1 MATKTKEVALEA
13 RIVELYK
20 QLTVEKKIRKMSV
33 YAFCKLLDI
42 SEADFYK
49 HFASLDSVGRKIWT
63 QYADEVIQTLKSS
76 ETYASYSA
84 REKIL
89 AYLFT
94 FFEMAVKD
102 RSFIAETYM
111 QFSLLRGYQRKFRNH
126 MAEVIQEG
134 VIAEEIQSRHLETL
148 YLDVLWGLH
157 WGLIQFWLHDESEGF
172 QDTEKAIETYMRVP
186 LELMGQNVLDS
197 AYEAIR
203 FTLGRFSVKLPR
215 ITLLS

>member
-1 MATKTKEVALEA
+1 MATKTKETSLET

-20 QLTVEKKIRKMSV
+20 QLTVEGKIRKMSV
-33 YAFCKLLDI
+33 YSFCKLLDI

-49 HFASLDSVGRKIWT
+49 HFASLDAIGRKIWT
-63 QYADEVIQTLKSS
+63 SYADEVISALKES

-89 AYLFT
+89 AYFFT
-94 FFEMAVKD
+94 FFENALKD
-102 RSFIAETYM
+102 RSFIEKTYTN
-111 QFSLLRGYQRKFRNH
+111 FSLLRGYQRKFRAH

-134 VIAEEIQSRHLETL
+134 VIADEIQSRHLENL

-157 WGLIQFWLHDESEGF
+157 WGLIQFWLNDESEGF
-172 QDTEKAIETYMRVP
+172 QDTEKAIETYLRIP

-197 AYEAIR
+197 AYEALR
-203 FTLGRFSVKLPR
+203 FTLSRLKLPR
-215 ITLLS
+215 ITILS

>member
-1 MATKTKEVALEA
+1 MAAKAKEASLEA
-13 RIVELYK
+13 RMIDLYK
-20 QLTVEKKIRKMSV
+20 QLTVEDKIRKMSV
-33 YAFCKLLDI
+33 YSFCKLLEI

-49 HFASLDSVGRKIWT
+49 HFASLDAIGRKIWT
-63 QYADEVIQTLKSS
+63 TYAEEVIQALKGS

-94 FFEMAVKD
+94 FFENVVKD
-102 RSFIAETYM
+102 RSFIGKTYLN
-111 QFSLLRGYQRKFRNH
+111 FSLLRGYQRKFRTH

-134 VIAEEIQSRHLETL
+134 VISDEIQSRHLENL

-157 WGLIQFWLHDESEGF
+157 WGLIQFWLNDESEGF
-172 QDTEKAIETYMRVP
+172 QDTEKAIETYLRVP

-197 AYEAIR
+197 AYEALR
-203 FTLGRFSVKLPR
+203 FTLNRFSVKIPR
-215 ITLLS
+215 ITILS

>member
-1 MATKTKEVALEA
+1 MASKTKEAALEA
-13 RIVELYK
+13 RIVDLYK

-49 HFASLDSVGRKIWT
+49 HFASLDAVGRKIWT
-63 QYADEVIQTLKSS
+63 QYADEVIQTLKGS

-94 FFEMAVKD
+94 FFEIAVKD
-102 RSFIAETYM
+102 RSFIAATYT

-157 WGLIQFWLHDESEGF
+157 WGLIQFWLNDESEGF

-203 FTLGRFSVKLPR
+203 FTLGRLPLKFPR
-215 ITLLS
+215 ITILS